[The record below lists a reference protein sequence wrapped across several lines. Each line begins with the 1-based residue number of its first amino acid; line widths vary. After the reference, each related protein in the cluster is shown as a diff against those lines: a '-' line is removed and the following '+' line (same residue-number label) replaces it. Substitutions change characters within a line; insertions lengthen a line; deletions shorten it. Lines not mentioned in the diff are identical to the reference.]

1 VSAEP
6 KLYKFLR
13 PDGRTPQGYGQ
24 WPLPQGDQ
32 PGEWLPKLTGKLIAC
47 QHAYHVMRIRDLMEW
62 ATDDVQLY
70 VVETRYKTTD
80 DSNKVLARQARA
92 LYRVEA
98 WNERNLRHFACDCA
112 ERVLPL
118 FEQGYPN
125 DTRPRVAIT
134 TARRFADGLATS
146 KELAAARAAAWAA
159 AGDAAR
165 AAAWAAAGDAAGDA
179 AWAAGWAA
187 ARAAA
192 WAAARAAAW
201 DAAWDD
207 AWDDAGDAARA
218 AAWDAARAAETSWQ
232 IERLTAYLDG
242 THEVVK
248 VQS

>member
-146 KELAAARAAAWAA
+146 KELAAARAAA
-159 AGDAAR
+159 
-165 AAAWAAAGDAAGDA
+165 GDAAGDA
-179 AWAAGWAA
+179 ARDAARDAAG
-187 ARAAA
+187 AAA

-201 DAAWDD
+201 DAARD
-207 AWDDAGDAARA
+207 AARDAAGAAAWDAARA
-218 AAWDAARAAETSWQ
+218 AAWDAAWDAERQWQ
-232 IERLTAYLDG
+232 VERLRGYLYGEIAEAWPLPD
-242 THEVVK
+242 K
-248 VQS
+248 VGA

>member
-146 KELAAARAAAWAA
+146 KELAAARAAAGAA

-165 AAAWAAAGDAAGDA
+165 DAARDAAG
-179 AWAAGWAA
+179 
-187 ARAAA
+187 AAA
-192 WAAARAAAW
+192 WAAARAAAR
-201 DAAWDD
+201 DAAR
-207 AWDDAGDAARA
+207 DAARA
-218 AAWDAARAAETSWQ
+218 AARDAARAAAGAAAWDAAWDAARDAETSWQ